1 MERQGFTE
9 RDWKLFR
16 SKIAGWQEAFMDRLN
31 NEYIELLSA
40 VANPSD
46 KFWQLEERIRKD
58 QKRAGVQ
65 LRMSRSQ
72 LIPNLLSLINDGV
85 ITRKDLEGFSEE
97 LLNTINIYR
106 M

>member
-1 MERQGFTE
+1 M
-9 RDWKLFR
+9 
-16 SKIAGWQEAFMDRLN
+16 
-31 NEYIELLSA
+31 
-40 VANPSD
+40 
-46 KFWQLEERIRKD
+46 
-58 QKRAGVQ
+58 Q